1 MSEPDFSGIDPLRV
15 PEARRRV
22 AVLDEYLALAPA
34 SEEDVRRLAASIGIS
49 RSSFFRLAQVW
60 RLHRQPSLLVIG
72 KRGASSRDYGIHPK
86 AVEIMNDVI
95 AEAAPDAKLAATTA
109 EIRRR
114 CAAEGVRPPSKQTI
128 YNHARKARAAAPSV
142 DGPPRIAVGRMWFHL
157 PVKGKPATAMPMLL
171 VALALPERV
180 IVAHRIS
187 TDPDMPPS
195 VSDLIDEVAALRTP
209 GAEPRQILLAPDD
222 RRVGAA
228 ALDRAGLNLT
238 RSHGGSVQRELS
250 RALNGQLG
258 PLAAIYQRGMA
269 RPTTKSVLSR
279 QDEPLPAAEIA
290 GIIESAVDV
299 HNAATLTPAP
309 AFDLAP
315 L

>member
-22 AVLDEYLALAPA
+22 AALNEYLALAPA
-34 SEEDVRRLAASIGIS
+34 SEEDVRRLAGSIGIS

-60 RLHRQPSLLVIG
+60 RLHRQPSLLVVG
-72 KRGASSRDYGIHPK
+72 KRGATSRDYGIDPR
-86 AVEIMNDVI
+86 ATEIMNEVI
-95 AEAAPDAKLAATTA
+95 VGTTPDAKLATTTA

-114 CAAEGVRPPSKQTI
+114 CAAEGVNPPSKQTI
-128 YNHARKARAAAPSV
+128 YNHARKARAATPV
-142 DGPPRIAVGRMWFHL
+142 VIGPPRIAVGRMWFHL
-157 PVKGKPATAMPMLL
+157 PVKGKPATSMPTLL
-171 VALALPERV
+171 VAVALPERV

-187 TDPDMPPS
+187 TDPDTPPS
-195 VSDLIDEVAALRTP
+195 VNDLIDGVAALRTP
-209 GAEPRQILLAPDD
+209 GAEPRPILLAPDD

-238 RSHGGSVQRELS
+238 RSHSGSVQRELS
-250 RALNGQLG
+250 KAFNGQLG

-269 RPTTKSVLSR
+269 RPATKPVLSR
-279 QDEPLPAAEIA
+279 QDEPLPASEIA
-290 GIIESAVDV
+290 GIIESAVDA
-299 HNAATLTPAP
+299 HNAATLATTP